1 MNKIFRNDN
10 IKILIV
16 RKIINIDLKLSL
28 KDI

>member
-10 IKILIV
+10 IKILII
-16 RKIINIDLKLSL
+16 RETINIDLKLSL

>member
-16 RKIINIDLKLSL
+16 RETINIDLKLSL